1 MIAVAFG
8 RKLWYNRLVH
18 RIGGD
23 AGDSPSGKASGS
35 GPDIRGFES
44 LIPSHFL
51 FVAQK
56 MEKRGC
62 RLSLELQSNPSSPA
76 IFFVAQKMEKREE
89 SLCLWKSLTE

>member
-8 RKLWYNRLVH
+8 KKLWYNCSVH

-51 FVAQK
+51 LHKKWKNEDVV
-56 MEKRGC
+56 C
-62 RLSLELQSNPSSPA
+62 R
-76 IFFVAQKMEKREE
+76 
-89 SLCLWKSLTE
+89 